1 MKLNPTLKKFH
12 YPDSL
17 IKEYKHWYLLLRP
30 EQVTFG
36 SMVLIEKDLKKKLS
50 LINKNSFVEL
60 KLIVKKIENYFL
72 NILKFNKINYLILM
86 MKDPHTHIHIIPRHR
101 KDKKFNKI
109 SIKDF
114 AYPLPPNL
122 FKKNKINQNDFFK
135 LKEYLKVKLN

>member
-101 KDKKFNKI
+101 KDKKFSNQWYCCNDSNVSEI
-109 SIKDF
+109 TNEQVFNSQN
-114 AYPLPPNL
+114 AYIL
-122 FKKNKINQNDFFK
+122 FYHFIG
-135 LKEYLKVKLN
+135 